1 MPGYQD
7 PFMGG
12 PPQMGPQGQQ
22 GPPMGGGMPPMGGQ
36 QGPQQPRQGPPQQG
50 PGGGGA
56 PGGPPMDFQTA
67 SSPLMRGQNLWGAK
81 DKYQSAIDD
90 LMLQLQFAQM
100 QGKNPMVIADLQMQL
115 QQAQRGMGEWQNQM
129 YGEQMAKYSQP
140 GPRGVGQNAP
150 APPGQSQLQKNP
162 FLEMLL
168 MGQLGMGGGPAGGRG
183 GQQIG

>member
-22 GPPMGGGMPPMGGQ
+22 GSPMGGGMPPMGGQ
-36 QGPQQPRQGPPQQG
+36 QGQPQPRQGPPQQG

-56 PGGPPMDFQTA
+56 PGGSPMDFQLA
-67 SSPLMRGQNLWGAK
+67 NSVMGRGLNMSQGR
-81 DKYQSAIDD
+81 DKYQGAIDD

-100 QGKNPMVIADLQMQL
+100 QGANPMVLADLQMQL
-115 QQAQRGMGEWQNQM
+115 QQAQRGMGEWQNEAYANQM
-129 YGEQMAKYSQP
+129 GKYTQAGP
-140 GPRGVGQNAP
+140 GPVGSNR
-150 APPGQSQLQKNP
+150 PGMSQLQKNP

>member
-12 PPQMGPQGQQ
+12 LPQMGPQGQQ
-22 GPPMGGGMPPMGGQ
+22 GPPP
-36 QGPQQPRQGPPQQG
+36 PRQGPPQQG

-56 PGGPPMDFQTA
+56 PGMPVGGFQFAA
-67 SSPLMRGQNLWGAK
+67 SPGGQGMQRGQQR
-81 DKYQSAIDD
+81 DTYQSKIDE
-90 LMLQLQFAQM
+90 LMQQLQFAQI
-100 QGKNPMVIADLQMQL
+100 QGQNPMQMADLQMQL
-115 QQAQRGMGEWQNQM
+115 QQAQQGMGEWQNEA
-129 YGEQMAKYSQP
+129 YANQMAKYTQAGP
-140 GPRGVGQNAP
+140 GPVGSNR
-150 APPGQSQLQKNP
+150 PGMSQLQKNP

>member
-22 GPPMGGGMPPMGGQ
+22 GPP
-36 QGPQQPRQGPPQQG
+36 PRQGPPQQG
-50 PGGGGA
+50 PGMGGGA
-56 PGGPPMDFQTA
+56 PEFDQNHPAYLRFMSGPGGQQMQ
-67 SSPLMRGQNLWGAK
+67 RGQAR
-81 DKYQSAIDD
+81 DKYQGAIDD
-90 LMLQLQFAQM
+90 LMMQLQFAQM
-100 QGKNPMVIADLQMQL
+100 QGQNPMQIADLQMQL
-115 QQAQRGMGEWQNQM
+115 QQAQRGMGEWQNEA
-129 YGEQMAKYSQP
+129 YANQMAKYTQAGP
-140 GPRGVGQNAP
+140 GPVGSNR
-150 APPGQSQLQKNP
+150 PGMSQLQKNP